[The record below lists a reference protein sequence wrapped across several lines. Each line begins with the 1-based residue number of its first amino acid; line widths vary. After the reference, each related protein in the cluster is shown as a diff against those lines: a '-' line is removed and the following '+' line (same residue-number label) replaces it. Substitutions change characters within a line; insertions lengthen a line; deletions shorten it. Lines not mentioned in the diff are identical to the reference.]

1 MQTRVVIAIVTS
13 FLFFVIYDTYF
24 LPQSSLQNTQTQT
37 SQTQTQKDINQAPAN
52 SQSLN
57 SQNTPPAKHSE
68 FDKILT
74 VVNFHK
80 TTWQIDSLGRVA
92 QVTLKEKKFNKKN
105 NQLHLFDEKSI
116 KPLEMRF
123 SDSTINDLAFKTPFS
138 ASSSEIDVTNGS
150 KDLVL
155 KQKLGDLEV
164 IKKITFYPDGHY
176 DLHITLNKD
185 FKYFITTG
193 FRPSAEVDVRA
204 VHGLLIKEFDNTI
217 TVIEDSDAK
226 GTQNF
231 KDAKIVSAF
240 DKYYAT
246 LFYNN
251 KFNVIVSQINDNDP
265 LSFVQGSRDFKFS
278 GYIGPKYVDL
288 LTSLNPELKS
298 AVEYGFFTFISA
310 PLFSFLNYLFKL
322 TGNWAWAIV
331 LLTITV
337 RVILFPLSA
346 KGMMSMHKLKVLSPQ
361 IKELQAKYK
370 KDPQQLQ
377 VKMMELYKKHG
388 ANPLGGCLPF
398 ILQIPI
404 FFAIYRV
411 LVNAIEIKGAQWLYI
426 DDLSLMDPYY
436 ILPILMGV
444 SMFVQQKITPSNI
457 TDPMQEKIFKY
468 LPVIFTLF
476 FFTFPAGLVLY
487 WLVNNILSILQQY
500 IINKKL
506 ETGEVAK

>member
-1 MQTRVVIAIVTS
+1 MQTRVVIAVVSS
-13 FLFFVIYDTYF
+13 FLFFIFYDTYF
-24 LPQSSLQNTQTQT
+24 LPKSPQQ
-37 SQTQTQKDINQAPAN
+37 QTQKQTSAQKDNQKTPKVAQQLQKQDA
-52 SQSLN
+52 
-57 SQNTPPAKHSE
+57 PPAQKTK
-68 FDKILT
+68 FDEILT
-74 VVNFHK
+74 TVNFHK
-80 TTWQIDSLGRVA
+80 TTWKIDSLGRVA

-105 NQLHLFDEKSI
+105 AKLHLFDPKNT

-123 SDSTINDLAFKTPFS
+123 NDTSINNLAFQTPFS
-138 ASSSEIDVTNGS
+138 ASSTEIDVTNGS
-150 KDLVL
+150 KELVL
-155 KQKLGDLEV
+155 KQNLGDLEV

-185 FKYFITTG
+185 FEYFITTG
-193 FRPSAEVDVRA
+193 FRPSAEVTARA

-217 TVIEDSDAK
+217 TVIADSDAK
-226 GTQNF
+226 ETQSF
-231 KDAKIVSAF
+231 KDAKVVSAF
-240 DKYYAT
+240 DEYYAT

-251 KFNVIVSQINDNDP
+251 KFNVVVSQVNDEDP
-265 LSFVQGSRDFKFS
+265 LSFIKGSRDFKFS
-278 GYIGPKYVDL
+278 GYIGPKYVNL
-288 LTSLNPELKS
+288 LTSLSPDLGS

-310 PLFSFLNYLFKL
+310 PLFSFLNYLFHL
-322 TGNWAWAIV
+322 TGNWGWAIV

-346 KGMMSMHKLKVLSPQ
+346 KGMMSMHKLKILSPQ

-370 KDPQQLQ
+370 GNPQQLQ

-398 ILQIPI
+398 ILQIPV

-411 LVNAIEIKGAQWLYI
+411 LVNAIEIKGAQWFYI
-426 DDLSLMDPYY
+426 NDLSLMDPYY
-436 ILPILMGV
+436 VMPILMGV
-444 SMFVQQKITPSNI
+444 SMFVQQRITPSNI

-468 LPVIFTLF
+468 LPVIFTIF

-487 WLVNNILSILQQY
+487 WLVNNILSIVQQY

-506 ETGEVAK
+506 GTGEIIK